1 MLARAD
7 CHLAPVQQALVGAF
21 VFEAHFAA
29 LAEDRC
35 DGIDAQFSGLLDRPI
50 HALAPGQAL
59 AEVHMQGR
67 FGLAGKAIREL
78 HGDAFFTDFQQGA
91 TKLLAGAVE
100 QLHGIAFT
108 HAQHT
113 ADVMR
118 LGFGQF
124 VVTETQ
130 RGVGEKAGQSHVC
143 SLKRLFM

>member
-1 MLARAD
+1 
-7 CHLAPVQQALVGAF
+7 
-21 VFEAHFAA
+21 
-29 LAEDRC
+29 
-35 DGIDAQFSGLLDRPI
+35 
-50 HALAPGQAL
+50 
-59 AEVHMQGR
+59 MQGR
-67 FGLAGKAIREL
+67 FGLAGKAIGEL

-91 TKLLAGAVE
+91 TKLLARAVE
-100 QLHGIAFT
+100 QLHGIALS

-124 VVTETQ
+124 VIAEAQ